1 MGASN
6 QSIEPYYMQFLRCA
20 MCSHVFECE
29 NRSYHP
35 ITLPTCGH
43 TMCKQFIGIIR
54 NETKCPQDQV
64 SFGIDHTP
72 IDQLPPN
79 YPLLIILYN
88 PSKVN
93 I

>member
-1 MGASN
+1 MSASN
-6 QSIEPYYMQFLRCA
+6 QSIEPYHMQFLRCA
-20 MCSHVFECE
+20 KCSHVFEYE

-35 ITLPTCGH
+35 ITLPTCDH
-43 TMCKQFIGIIR
+43 TMCKQCIDILR

-72 IDQLPPN
+72 IDQLPTN
-79 YPLLIILYN
+79 YSLLIILYD